1 LNKASFKAACL
12 MAPAVFLLISA
23 NAPIQVLA
31 KSEKWTPE
39 TISTPPPILVTT
51 TLSVEG
57 HPIREYKGVVR
68 GVTVRT
74 PTIVQ
79 GWKADLKNI
88 VGGKIG
94 PFISMCETA
103 RQQAFDIMIQ
113 RAQEMGAT
121 AIVGMRYDSSAFGE
135 GDDMGTEVVCYGT
148 AVVLEGTTVAPTKQ
162 ADRSQTPLLQVAEV
176 DE

>member
-1 LNKASFKAACL
+1 LNKASFQAACL
-12 MAPAVFLLISA
+12 MAPAIFLLMSVTL
-23 NAPIQVLA
+23 PLQVLS

-39 TISTPPPILVTT
+39 TISAPPPILVTT

-74 PTIVQ
+74 PTVVQ

-103 RQQAFDIMIQ
+103 RQQALDIMVQ
-113 RAQEMGAT
+113 RAQEMGAN
-121 AIVGMRYDSSAFGE
+121 AVVGMRYDSSAFGE

-148 AVVLEGTTVAPTKQ
+148 AVILEGIPVAPAKQ
-162 ADRSQTPLLQVAEV
+162 AARSQTPSLQVADV

>member
-1 LNKASFKAACL
+1 LPKASFKTACL
-12 MAPAVFLLISA
+12 MAPAIFLLTA
-23 NAPIQVLA
+23 VTTPVQVLS

-74 PTIVQ
+74 PTMVQ
-79 GWKADLKNI
+79 SWKADLKNI

-103 RQQAFDIMIQ
+103 RQQAFDIMVQ
-113 RAQEMGAT
+113 RAQEMGAN

-148 AVVLEGTTVAPTKQ
+148 AVVLEGITVAPTKQ
-162 ADRSQTPLLQVAEV
+162 ANGSQTPSLQVADV